1 MTEREAVALAPAI
14 AAPPRLALAGWGWA
28 VLAAALMA
36 ALPAVAPSLFL
47 VSVATS
53 MLITALAAA
62 SLHLV
67 IRTGHVSLG
76 HAGFMGVGAYTG
88 TLLTTALHWPFT
100 LAAVAAFATPALLA
114 LAVGPLVLRLTGKYF
129 VLGANGIFQIP
140 APPGVTGQV
149 AFFYFV
155 LAVTTLLLAGIARI
169 LASEIGRAMDAVRQS
184 ERLAQCAGI
193 PVLKVKIGIFVLSCG
208 LAGIAGVLQAWFVHF
223 IDPGSFSGIQSLN
236 LVVINVIGGMT
247 SLPGT
252 LCGTVFLTVLPELLR
267 SYVELQR
274 ILFGIILIVV
284 MAAVPGGLAEAGT
297 RLRRPLARRRAR

>member
-1 MTEREAVALAPAI
+1 MTN
-14 AAPPRLALAGWGWA
+14 W
-28 VLAAALMA
+28 
-36 ALPAVAPSLFL
+36 
-47 VSVATS
+47 
-53 MLITALAAA
+53 TAL
-62 SLHLV
+62 
-67 IRTGHVSLG
+67 TG
-76 HAGFMGVGAYTG
+76 
-88 TLLTTALHWPFT
+88 
-100 LAAVAAFATPALLA
+100 
-114 LAVGPLVLRLTGKYF
+114 
-129 VLGANGIFQIP
+129 GANGIFQIP